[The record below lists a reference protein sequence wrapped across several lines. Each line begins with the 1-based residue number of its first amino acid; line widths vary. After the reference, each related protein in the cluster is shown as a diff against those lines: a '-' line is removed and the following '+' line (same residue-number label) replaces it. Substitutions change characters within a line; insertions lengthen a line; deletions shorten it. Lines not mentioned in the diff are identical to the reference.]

1 MRIERAHL
9 HRIRLRLKAPF
20 KTSFGEEW
28 DRECLILSLKAEG
41 LTGWGEC
48 AATAEPGYSY
58 ETVGTAWHILRDF
71 FLPALFADEISI
83 PEVWPERLRG
93 YRGHP
98 MARAAVEMA
107 LWDLW
112 GKLEGRSFREL
123 IGGERERV
131 PVGVSIGIQE
141 SPERMLEMVESFL
154 SAGYRRMKLKIA
166 PGADVQIVG
175 MVRERHPDL
184 ALWVDANAA
193 YTLED
198 RKVFLTLDRLSLGLI
213 EQPLAEDDLL
223 GHRGLQSLLQT
234 PVCLDESVHN
244 AREASQALA
253 LDACRVINIKPARVG
268 GFVEARA
275 IEQLCQA
282 RQVPVWCGGMLET
295 GIGRAANLALASRPG
310 FVLPGDIS
318 ASDRYYAEDI
328 AQPLFELNP
337 DSTIDVPK
345 GPGLG
350 VEVDETALRKHAL
363 TEEQI
368 LP

>member
-20 KTSFGEEW
+20 RTSFGEER

-71 FLPALFADEISI
+71 FLPALFGAEIHS

-123 IGGERERV
+123 I
-131 PVGVSIGIQE
+131 
-141 SPERMLEMVESFL
+141 ERMLEMVESFL
-154 SAGYRRMKLKIA
+154 SAGYRRVKLKIA
-166 PGADVQIVG
+166 PGADVQIVRL
-175 MVRERHPDL
+175 VRERHSDL

-198 RKVFLTLDRLSLGLI
+198 RKVFQALDQLSLGLI

-223 GHRGLQSLLQT
+223 GHRDLQSLLQT

-253 LDACRVINIKPARVG
+253 LNACRERLPG
-268 GFVEARA
+268 H
-275 IEQLCQA
+275 QHQA
-282 RQVPVWCGGMLET
+282 RQSGG
-295 GIGRAANLALASRPG
+295 
-310 FVLPGDIS
+310 LPGGARHRATLS
-318 ASDRYYAEDI
+318 GQASSGVVRRHAGNRHRPRSE
-328 AQPLFELNP
+328 
-337 DSTIDVPK
+337 
-345 GPGLG
+345 PGACLTAGLCPTRGYLG
-350 VEVDETALRKHAL
+350 QRSLLCRRHRPTALRA
-363 TEEQI
+363 
-368 LP
+368 